1 MHEYLVKAGVVDA
14 FAREAT
20 MAPPGVWPQ
29 LQEPRFLHVLRHWA
43 ERRQSIDGKPG
54 VRTPR
59 SAIDPG
65 AIRNCLPNVWIY
77 QYLPD
82 EDDFVCTLS
91 GEGVNQAWGHSLI
104 GKRVSQIMP
113 TAIKDRVQLLYHSM
127 LMMPAVQF
135 SRRRI
140 LPNDGVAQS
149 ADRLIVPLSRD
160 DGSPYGIF
168 GITVY
173 HLGRQITFGDPCDI
187 QGDVT
192 FYDCNTLPQTLPQ
205 TLP

>member
-1 MHEYLVKAGVVDA
+1 MAWGNMQEYLLKAGVADA

-20 MAPPGVWPQ
+20 MAPPGCWPD

-43 ERRQSIDGKPG
+43 ERRKGPI
-54 VRTPR
+54 TPR
-59 SAIDPG
+59 SAIDPA
-65 AIRNCLPNVWIY
+65 AIRNCLSNVWIY
-77 QYLPD
+77 QYLPA

-91 GEGVNQAWGHSLI
+91 GEGVNQAWGQSLI

-113 TAIKDRVQLLYHSM
+113 AAIKDRVQLLYRSM
-127 LMMPAVQF
+127 LLMPAVQF
-135 SRRRI
+135 SQRRI

-168 GITVY
+168 GITIY
-173 HLGRQITFGDPCDI
+173 YLGRESILGDPRDI
-187 QGDVT
+187 QGTVT
-192 FYDCNTLPQTLPQ
+192 FYDCNTLPGTLPGA
-205 TLP
+205 

>member
-1 MHEYLVKAGVVDA
+1 MQDYLVPAGVDDA
-14 FAREAT
+14 FARDVF
-20 MAPPGVWPQ
+20 MAPPGCWPD
-29 LQEPRFLHVLRHWA
+29 LPEPRFRRVLRHWA
-43 ERRQSIDGKPG
+43 ERRQAADGKPG

-65 AIRNCLPNVWIY
+65 AIRDCLPNVWIH

-82 EDDFVCTLS
+82 QDDFICTLA
-91 GEGVNQAWGHSLI
+91 GESVNQAWGRSLI

-113 TAIKDRVQLLYHSM
+113 APIRERVQLLYRRM

-135 SRRRI
+135 SQRRI
-140 LPNDGVAQS
+140 LPTDRLVQS

-168 GITVY
+168 GITIY
-173 HLGRQITFGDPCDI
+173 HLGTETSLSDPRDI
-187 QGDVT
+187 QGNVT
-192 FYDCNTLPQTLPQ
+192 FHDCNTLPATLP
-205 TLP
+205 

>member
-1 MHEYLVKAGVVDA
+1 MQAYLEKAGVVDA
-14 FAREAT
+14 FACEAT
-20 MAPPGVWPQ
+20 MALPGCWPD

-43 ERRQSIDGKPG
+43 ERRQSVVGKPG
-54 VRTPR
+54 LRTPR

-65 AIRNCLPNVWIY
+65 AIRSCLPNVWIY

-82 EDDFVCTLS
+82 ADDFVCTLS
-91 GEGVNQAWGHSLI
+91 GEGVNQAWGQSLI
-104 GKRVSQIMP
+104 GKRVSSIMP
-113 TAIKDRVQLLYHSM
+113 AVIRDRVLLLYRSM

-135 SRRRI
+135 SQRRI
-140 LPNDGVAQS
+140 LPNDGVTQS

-168 GITVY
+168 GVTVY
-173 HLGRQITFGDPCDI
+173 HLGRQSSFVDPRDI

-192 FYDCNTLPQTLPQ
+192 FYDCNTLPQSP
-205 TLP
+205 P